1 MVTRPTPWIE
11 GAALR
16 TLFQRAPIVMGES
29 MDHKSK
35 LPVRVLSFPRWC
47 ELSGFSTRTGRRL
60 IVAGKGPRI
69 IQLSD
74 RRIGVREDG
83 AARWLES
90 RVR

>member
-1 MVTRPTPWIE
+1 
-11 GAALR
+11 
-16 TLFQRAPIVMGES
+16 MGKS

-35 LPVRVLSFPRWC
+35 LPVRVLSFPKWC

-60 IVAGKGPRI
+60 MMAGRRPREI

-74 RRIGVREDG
+74 RRIGVREDD